1 MILCVRV
8 GSLYNFKMLYE
19 NSELLQNSLEKVNF
33 NTYDLDIESSDK
45 VSNLLVSRKI
55 NHVIDLKD

>member
-19 NSELLQNSLEKVNF
+19 NSELLQKSLEKVNF
-33 NTYDLDIESSDK
+33 NTYDLDIENSDK

>member
-19 NSELLQNSLEKVNF
+19 NSELLQKSLEKVNF
-33 NTYDLDIESSDK
+33 NTYNLDIESSDK

>member
-19 NSELLQNSLEKVNF
+19 NSELLQKSLEKVNF
-33 NTYDLDIESSDK
+33 NTYNLDIESSDK

-55 NHVIDLKD
+55 DHVIDLKD

>member
-1 MILCVRV
+1 MILYVRW

-19 NSELLQNSLEKVNF
+19 NSELLQKSLEKVNF
-33 NTYDLDIESSDK
+33 NTYNLDIESIDR

-55 NHVIDLKD
+55 DHVIDFKD

>member
-19 NSELLQNSLEKVNF
+19 NSELLQKSLEKVNF

>member
-19 NSELLQNSLEKVNF
+19 NSELLQKSLKKVNF

>member
-8 GSLYNFKMLYE
+8 GSLYNFKKLYE
-19 NSELLQNSLEKVNF
+19 NSKLLQNSLDKVNF
-33 NTYDLDIESSDK
+33 NTYDLDIENSDK

>member
-33 NTYDLDIESSDK
+33 NTYDLDIENSDK

>member
-1 MILCVRV
+1 MILCIRV

-19 NSELLQNSLEKVNF
+19 SSKLLQKSLEKVNF

-55 NHVIDLKD
+55 NHVIVLKD

>member
-1 MILCVRV
+1 MLE

-19 NSELLQNSLEKVNF
+19 NSELLQKSLEKVNF

-55 NHVIDLKD
+55 NHVIVLKD

>member
-19 NSELLQNSLEKVNF
+19 NSELLQKSLDKVNF
-33 NTYDLDIESSDK
+33 NTYDLDIESSEK
-45 VSNLLVSRKI
+45 VSNLLISRKI

>member
-1 MILCVRV
+1 MILCIRV

-19 NSELLQNSLEKVNF
+19 NSELLQKSLEKVNF